1 VTSLLNP
8 AVHLVVPEGIDDP
21 TRPSGGNVY
30 DRRLCQEL
38 ARSGWSVGE
47 LVAADPLA
55 GASGGGLAGVLA
67 GLPDGALVLVDG
79 LVAMGEPRGVLDQ
92 AERLRIVV
100 LLHMPFGE
108 RDDES
113 RIVEGRV
120 LTAASAVVTTS
131 EWSRRWVLEHYAL
144 PPERVHVAEPGVDP
158 ADLAP
163 GGETGC
169 DLLCVA
175 AVTADKGHAALLA
188 ALASLDDLSWR
199 LTCVGSLDRDRPLA
213 ERLQR
218 QAAELGVADRIIWT
232 GALVGARLEKA
243 YAAADVLVLATRA
256 ESWGMV
262 VGEALARGLP
272 VIATE
277 VGGLPE
283 ALGASPD
290 GLRPGLLVPADDVAA
305 MAGVLRAWLSDDRL
319 RDELRTAAR
328 ARRTTLGGW
337 PETASE
343 VGRVLAEV
351 AP

>member
-1 VTSLLNP
+1 MTAPVTCSVN
-8 AVHLVVPEGIDDP
+8 VVVPEGIDDP

-47 LVAADPLA
+47 LVGTAP
-55 GASGGGLAGVLA
+55 LA
-67 GLPDGALVLVDG
+67 GLPDGAVVLVDG
-79 LVAMGEPRGVLDQ
+79 LVAIGAPHEVLDQ
-92 AERLRIVV
+92 ADRLRIVV

-108 RDDES
+108 RDVES
-113 RIVEGRV
+113 RLVECRV
-120 LTAASAVVTTS
+120 LTDVSAVVATS
-131 EWSRRWVLEHYAL
+131 EWSRRWVVEHYAL
-144 PPERVHVAEPGVDP
+144 SPERVHVAEPGVDP
-158 ADLAP
+158 AELAA
-163 GGETGC
+163 GSGSGE

-175 AVTADKGHAALLA
+175 AVTADKGHAVLLA
-188 ALASLDDLSWR
+188 ALAALDDLPWR
-199 LTCVGSLDRDRPLA
+199 LTCVGSLDRDRALA

-218 QAAELGVADRIIWT
+218 QASELGVAGRVTWT
-232 GALVGARLEKA
+232 GPLVGARLEKA

-283 ALGASPD
+283 ALGTSPD
-290 GLRPGLLVPADDVAA
+290 GLCPGLLVPADDACA
-305 MAGVLRAWLSDDRL
+305 LAGALRAWLSDDRL
-319 RDELRTAAR
+319 RGELATAAR

-337 PETASE
+337 PETASK
-343 VGRVLAEV
+343 VAHVLAEV
-351 AP
+351 AW